1 MVPFLMVMVMSCCLL
16 LTGCKQQPISTMG
29 TEAPAESSVT
39 ETEPQ
44 LKEDLQTILVMGLD
58 KYEAKPKEMGYLN
71 DQQSDFL
78 MLVVLDEK
86 AGTSQVLHLN
96 RDTMTEIRR
105 LGVGGGDAGRF
116 TGQLA
121 LAHTYGSGGSDSCL
135 NACKAV
141 SKLLGGI
148 HIDHY
153 IALTMDAVA
162 LLNDQVGGVTVEI
175 MDDFT
180 HLDPAMVQGE
190 KVTLHGE
197 QALLYVRSRGS
208 LEDSSNLHRMEQQ
221 RQYLNALYEQLL
233 RAKKEDE
240 HFLQDS
246 LLKLSSSFQSD
257 LTVNQLSQLG
267 ETMLDL
273 ELQPFMTIEGEAV
286 KGEEF
291 IEFYPDEAS
300 LNQVIQ
306 ELFYEK

>member
-1 MVPFLMVMVMSCCLL
+1 MVLLMVMVMSCCLL

-29 TEAPAESSVT
+29 TEPPTEDCAA

-44 LKEDLQTILVMGLD
+44 LKDDLQTILVMGLD

-141 SKLLGGI
+141 STLLGGI

-180 HLDPAMVQGE
+180 HLDPAMIQGE
-190 KVTLHGE
+190 TVTLHGE
-197 QALLYVRSRGS
+197 QALLYVRTRGS
-208 LEDSSNLHRMEQQ
+208 LEDSSNLHRMERQ
-221 RQYLNALYEQLL
+221 RQYLNALYEHLL
-233 RAKKEDE
+233 KARKEDE

-246 LLKLSSSFQSD
+246 LLELSSSFQSD
-257 LTVNQLSQLG
+257 LTVNQLSKLG

-291 IEFYPDEAS
+291 MEFYPDEAS
-300 LNQVIQ
+300 LDQVIQ
-306 ELFYEK
+306 DLFYED